1 MLDFIDL
8 ALQSLAQV
16 ADAAAPMATD
26 GASAAMSI
34 PPEVGA
40 AADAAAAAA
49 GAITPALGA
58 AADTGTSAL
67 GAAVDAGA
75 SATGGAIDAGS
86 SAAGAA
92 ADTGVSAAD
101 TAASAGLSPPAG
113 TAPGLGPADPSTLEG
128 PPPTGFLHFI
138 AQSDI
143 VGKSL
148 FGILLL
154 MSLISWYL
162 IVVKMIMR
170 VRLKRRSGQFLREFW
185 AASSLEQVENEIA
198 THGANE
204 PFSHLASHAIHARN
218 HHAKYG
224 AMRLE
229 EKGSTGAFVTRT
241 IRKVIDEETAKLE
254 NGLTML
260 ASIGSTAPFVGLF
273 GTVWGVYHALV
284 GIGLSDGVTINR
296 IAGPVGEALIMTG
309 LGLAVAI
316 PAVLAYNGFVRSNR
330 VYLADLDAFAHD
342 LFTFLST
349 GQQVNERNGSG
360 KVRRVRQLPA
370 ASGEE

>member
-16 ADAAAPMATD
+16 ADTAAPAAAEALGTAPSILPDAGAGGAAALPATAGAALD
-26 GASAAMSI
+26 TGLTAVSATASAATPGS
-34 PPEVGA
+34 GA
-40 AADAAAAAA
+40 APEA
-49 GAITPALGA
+49 
-58 AADTGTSAL
+58 
-67 GAAVDAGA
+67 
-75 SATGGAIDAGS
+75 
-86 SAAGAA
+86 
-92 ADTGVSAAD
+92 
-101 TAASAGLSPPAG
+101 
-113 TAPGLGPADPSTLEG
+113 
-128 PPPTGFLHFI
+128 TGFLHFI
-138 AQSDI
+138 SQSDI

-148 FGILLL
+148 FAILLA

-162 IVVKMIMR
+162 IVVKLI
-170 VRLKRRSGQFLREFW
+170 VRLRLKHRSAQFLREFW

-198 THGANE
+198 THGASE
-204 PFSHLASHAIHARN
+204 PFAHLASHAIHARN
-218 HHAKYG
+218 HHVKYG

-330 VYLADLDAFAHD
+330 VYLAQLDAFAHD

-349 GQQVNERNGSG
+349 GQQVSEGNGSG
-360 KVRRVRQLPA
+360 KVRRVAPL
-370 ASGEE
+370 ASASRGE

>member
-16 ADAAAPMATD
+16 ADAAATMATD
-26 GASAAMSI
+26 GAAAATST
-34 PPEVGA
+34 PPVGGV
-40 AADAAAAAA
+40 AADAAGALSSA
-49 GAITPALGA
+49 GA
-58 AADTGTSAL
+58 
-67 GAAVDAGA
+67 AAVDA
-75 SATGGAIDAGS
+75 
-86 SAAGAA
+86 AGAPQ
-92 ADTGVSAAD
+92 S
-101 TAASAGLSPPAG
+101 
-113 TAPGLGPADPSTLEG
+113 
-128 PPPTGFLHFI
+128 TGFLHFI

-148 FGILLL
+148 FAVLLL

-162 IVVKMIMR
+162 IVVKMIVR
-170 VRLKRRSGQFLREFW
+170 LRLKRRSGQFLREFW

-360 KVRRVRQLPA
+360 KVRRVTQLPA
-370 ASGEE
+370 ASGDD

>member
-1 MLDFIDL
+1 MFDFIDL

-16 ADAAAPMATD
+16 GDAATQAATD
-26 GASAAMSI
+26 GAGQASSAA
-34 PPEVGA
+34 PAVADTGA
-40 AADAAAAAA
+40 ALGGTAVDAGAAAAA
-49 GAITPALGA
+49 GAV
-58 AADTGTSAL
+58 DSA
-67 GAAVDAGA
+67 
-75 SATGGAIDAGS
+75 S
-86 SAAGAA
+86 
-92 ADTGVSAAD
+92 
-101 TAASAGLSPPAG
+101 
-113 TAPGLGPADPSTLEG
+113 TAPTLPSGGLEG
-128 PPPTGFLHFI
+128 AEAPPPGFLHFI

-148 FGILLL
+148 FGVLIV

-170 VRLKRRSGQFLREFW
+170 VRLKRRSENFLREFW

-198 THGANE
+198 THGASE
-204 PFSHLASHAIHARN
+204 PFAHLASHAIHARN
-218 HHAKYG
+218 HHVKYG

-260 ASIGSTAPFVGLF
+260 ASIGSTSPFVGLF

-330 VYLADLDAFAHD
+330 VYLAQLDAFAHD
-342 LFTFLST
+342 LFTFLTT
-349 GQQVNERNGSG
+349 GQQVNERNGNG
-360 KVRRVRQLPA
+360 KVRRMTPMAA
-370 ASGEE
+370 ASGDE

>member
-16 ADAAAPMATD
+16 SDAAPD
-26 GASAAMSI
+26 GAALASSAASAAGSM
-34 PPEVGA
+34 
-40 AADAAAAAA
+40 ADQ
-49 GAITPALGA
+49 
-58 AADTGTSAL
+58 
-67 GAAVDAGA
+67 
-75 SATGGAIDAGS
+75 
-86 SAAGAA
+86 
-92 ADTGVSAAD
+92 
-101 TAASAGLSPPAG
+101 AASAPGATLPLAG
-113 TAPGLGPADPSTLEG
+113 SNGALGNAEMG
-128 PPPTGFLHFI
+128 QGTGFLHFI
-138 AQSDI
+138 EQSDI

-162 IVVKMIMR
+162 IVVKLIMR
-170 VRLKRRSGQFLREFW
+170 LRLKRRSAHFLREFW

-204 PFSHLASHAIHARN
+204 PFAHLASHAIHARN
-218 HHAKYG
+218 HHVRYG

-330 VYLADLDAFAHD
+330 VYLAQLDAFAHD
-342 LFTFLST
+342 LFTFLTT
-349 GQQVNERNGSG
+349 GQQVNEQRNGNG
-360 KVRRVRQLPA
+360 KVRRMPQAA
-370 ASGEE
+370 ASGDE

>member
-16 ADAAAPMATD
+16 TDAAAPVASGAADAAMSTPPEAAGAVSAAGD
-26 GASAAMSI
+26 AAAALSAASSGAEAVQPGASAM
-34 PPEVGA
+34 GA
-40 AADAAAAAA
+40 AADAAVAMAPPP
-49 GAITPALGA
+49 GAPSASEPA
-58 AADTGTSAL
+58 
-67 GAAVDAGA
+67 
-75 SATGGAIDAGS
+75 
-86 SAAGAA
+86 
-92 ADTGVSAAD
+92 
-101 TAASAGLSPPAG
+101 
-113 TAPGLGPADPSTLEG
+113 
-128 PPPTGFLHFI
+128 PTGFLHFI
-138 AQSDI
+138 SQSDI

-162 IVVKMIMR
+162 IVVKLIMR
-170 VRLKRRSGQFLREFW
+170 MRLKRRSGHFLREFW

-204 PFSHLASHAIHARN
+204 PFAHLASHAIHARN

-330 VYLADLDAFAHD
+330 VYLANLDAFAHD

-349 GQQVNERNGSG
+349 GQQVNEGNGGSG
-360 KVRRVRQLPA
+360 KVRRVALA
-370 ASGEE
+370 ASKGE

>member
-1 MLDFIDL
+1 MLDIIDL

-16 ADAAAPMATD
+16 SDAAPD
-26 GASAAMSI
+26 GASMATSAASTAGSVAD
-34 PPEVGA
+34 PA
-40 AADAAAAAA
+40 AA
-49 GAITPALGA
+49 
-58 AADTGTSAL
+58 S
-67 GAAVDAGA
+67 
-75 SATGGAIDAGS
+75 GAIDAAGQGTVALPPADMS
-86 SAAGAA
+86 SSGTGT
-92 ADTGVSAAD
+92 TGV
-101 TAASAGLSPPAG
+101 
-113 TAPGLGPADPSTLEG
+113 TAPGGGLALGAGTEKAP
-128 PPPTGFLHFI
+128 GFLHFI

-148 FGILLL
+148 FGVLIV

-162 IVVKMIMR
+162 IIVKMIMR
-170 VRLKRRSGQFLREFW
+170 VRLKRRSGNFLRQFW

-204 PFSHLASHAIHARN
+204 PFAHLAAHAIHARN

-330 VYLADLDAFAHD
+330 VYLAQLDAFAHD
-342 LFTFLST
+342 LFTFLTT
-349 GQQVNERNGSG
+349 GQQVNERNGNG
-360 KVRRVRQLPA
+360 KVRRMTPAAA
-370 ASGEE
+370 ASGDE